1 MYISPNGRK
10 SPWAGF
16 WRSQSY
22 LWTLLRT
29 IDFLIDVDNLCQGYT
44 YTPKLSLDI
53 RESWSQGRP
62 HICHHRATIRVALLN
77 IILQGFVHCNDRSL
91 WLWMDNQVTHTSWI
105 DTQPE
110 MPFES
115 NEKTTTRQILG
126 STVRW
131 PFRAPLNL
139 WMPLFFVYTAY
150 NLQIM
155 ESVLLTS
162 AVAKR
167 RPCVFCQHLMAWTW
181 LYQASSEVSC
191 FLYT

>member
-1 MYISPNGRK
+1 M
-10 SPWAGF
+10 
-16 WRSQSY
+16 
-22 LWTLLRT
+22 
-29 IDFLIDVDNLCQGYT
+29 DFIVKHWLFDSCWQPLPRVHVHV
-44 YTPKLSLDI
+44 YTPKLSLDV

>member
-1 MYISPNGRK
+1 MLTTSAKGTRTRRSYRSTFASLGLREDHIFVITEPQFESP
-10 SPWAGF
+10 
-16 WRSQSY
+16 
-22 LWTLLRT
+22 
-29 IDFLIDVDNLCQGYT
+29 
-44 YTPKLSLDI
+44 
-53 RESWSQGRP
+53 SW
-62 HICHHRATIRVALLN
+62 
-77 IILQGFVHCNDRSL
+77 ILYCKGLVHCNDRSL